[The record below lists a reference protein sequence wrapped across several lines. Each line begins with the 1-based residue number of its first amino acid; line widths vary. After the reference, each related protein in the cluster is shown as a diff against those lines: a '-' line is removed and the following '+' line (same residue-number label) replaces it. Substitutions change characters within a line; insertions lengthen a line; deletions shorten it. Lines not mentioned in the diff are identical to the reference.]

1 MSGDEQS
8 TFDSVISNFD
18 VALYA
23 TCEKWGIQEW
33 TLAIQHRLVLEAVL
47 EHRAR
52 IGGSSAEPGFDQL
65 VSALLRPIRRH
76 PTDLTYVNQELT
88 YVAPTIRDMTVGDL
102 ASFEA
107 DYRAAQIGDFW
118 DSPAEEAFDE
128 QSSVLNI
135 GDLSSSHI
143 LYRPTEDQAP
153 ILVDLTKTDDDIVK
167 EFKGWLNQKRKE
179 AEPKLGRKKWARF
192 NEGHF
197 AKWHRER
204 LLACMDLKLQIMA
217 IDELEHLT
225 ADIICNTIF
234 PDTRLDQET
243 QIERIKESIWPWIDC
258 VLNYRTLSAL
268 VTQANR

>member
-88 YVAPTIRDMTVGDL
+88 YVAPTIRDMTVSDL

-107 DYRAAQIGDFW
+107 DYRAAQIPDFW
-118 DSPAEEAFDE
+118 ESAEDAVVDE
-128 QSSVLNI
+128 QSSPCNI
-135 GDLSSSHI
+135 DDLSLDHI
-143 LYRPTEDQAP
+143 LYRPTDDQVA
-153 ILVDLTKTDDDIVK
+153 IVVDLKKTDDDIVK
-167 EFKGWLNQKRKE
+167 EFKCWLKQKRNK
-179 AEPKLGRKKWARF
+179 AKPKVGQKKWARF
-192 NEGHF
+192 DEGHL
-197 AKWHRER
+197 AKWHRYQ
-204 LLACMDLKLQIMA
+204 LLACIDLKLQVKA
-217 IDELEHLT
+217 IDELEQLT
-225 ADIICNTIF
+225 EKIICNTIF
-234 PDTRLDQET
+234 PDTKLDQQD
-243 QIERIKESIWPWIDC
+243 QIDRIQSTILPWIDR